1 MRITLYEIFCKDTL
15 RHRETARKIV
25 ENIPKK
31 PEPHQ
36 IIVDFERIEFAS
48 RSFLHEL
55 LSDLSDKKVE
65 FVNMNKEVKT
75 MMDVILRSSE
85 STLRFPT
92 GKSSELLVTRH

>member
-65 FVNMNKEVKT
+65 FANMNKEVKT
-75 MMDVILRSSE
+75 MMDVILRSFE